1 MDFVAVLALQVLY
14 AVASLALISA
24 GLAIIFGMLRVINF
38 AHGEFLMMGG
48 YAFVMLTHLGV
59 NTWVAMLVGAP
70 LIVGLIGVVIERLVI
85 RHLYGRTIETILA
98 TWGLSLFLIGLA
110 STTLGYFQ
118 MGVTPPFGSLQIG
131 RYQQGGYTLFVI
143 GVSIVSF
150 AAIYL
155 FLRRSRWGLI
165 ARATMQ
171 NAEMASALGVARE
184 RVYAVTFFAGAAF
197 TGLAGAVM
205 APVSGVVPTTGIA
218 YIARAF
224 ITVITGGT
232 TVITGTVVASVLFGT
247 VSQVTAFVTRPVVGE
262 AALLLTAVILLR
274 FLPSGITPRFFRRG
288 L

>member
-1 MDFVAVLALQVLY
+1 MDFAAVLALQVLY

-38 AHGEFLMMGG
+38 AHGEFLMLGG
-48 YAFVMLTHLGV
+48 YAFVMLTNLGV
-59 NTWVAMLVGAP
+59 NMWVAMLVGAP
-70 LIVGLIGVVIERLVI
+70 LIVGLVGVVIERLII

-118 MGVTPPFGSLQIG
+118 MGVTPPLGSLKIG

-143 GVSIVSF
+143 GVTIVSF

-155 FLRRSRWGLI
+155 FLRRNRWGLI

-197 TGLAGAVM
+197 AGLAGAVM
-205 APVSGVVPTTGIA
+205 SPMSGVVPTSGIA

-232 TVITGTVVASVLFGT
+232 TVITGTVAASVLFGT
-247 VSQVTAFVTRPVVGE
+247 VGQVTAFITRPVVGE

>member
-1 MDFVAVLALQVLY
+1 
-14 AVASLALISA
+14 
-24 GLAIIFGMLRVINF
+24 MLRVINF

-48 YAFVMLTHLGV
+48 YAFVMLTNLGL
-59 NTWVAMLVGAP
+59 NMWVAMLFGAP
-70 LIVGLIGVVIERLVI
+70 LIVGLVGLVIERLVI

-118 MGVTPPFGSLQIG
+118 MGVTPPFGSVQIG
-131 RYQQGGYTLFVI
+131 RYREGGYSFFVI
-143 GVSIVSF
+143 GIAVVSF

-171 NAEMASALGVARE
+171 NPEMASALGVARD

-224 ITVITGGT
+224 ITVITGGA
-232 TVITGTVVASVLFGT
+232 TVITGTMAASAIFGT
-247 VSQVTAFVTRPVVGE
+247 VSQVTAFLSRPVIGE

-274 FLPSGITPRFFRRG
+274 FLPAGITPRFLRRG

>member
-131 RYQQGGYTLFVI
+131 RYQQGGYMLFVI

-205 APVSGVVPTTGIA
+205 APISGVVPTTGIA

>member
-131 RYQQGGYTLFVI
+131 RYQQGGYMLFVI

-205 APVSGVVPTTGIA
+205 APISGVVPTTGIA

-224 ITVITGGT
+224 ITVIPGGT